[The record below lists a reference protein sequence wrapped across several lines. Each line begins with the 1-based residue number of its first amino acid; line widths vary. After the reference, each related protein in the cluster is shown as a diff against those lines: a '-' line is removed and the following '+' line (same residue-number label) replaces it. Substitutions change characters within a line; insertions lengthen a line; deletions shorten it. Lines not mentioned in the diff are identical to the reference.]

1 MHTTTF
7 GTETRAYF
15 PVTLRPV
22 FVGDE
27 AAKAREY
34 HAVVREDTGDVLG
47 IHRGTYRLVP
57 NREVFEPFEEAI
69 LRLGVPIEGLEVH
82 EGLAYR
88 GRTVVREYIFPH
100 VALEPQIGDVVEFK
114 LLVVNSYDATN
125 AFRAVMAG
133 RRRLCLNGLVG
144 EERKAHVYARHTS
157 GFSSERAIDGI
168 QRAMD
173 RYFAL
178 DGEWKRWAA
187 REITPEAARE
197 VFEAMPEANP
207 RRLTRL
213 DEAWAVEAQLAGQT
227 VWGLYN
233 ALTRWSTHAPVRA
246 ASEAN
251 RAAVVLN
258 RESLVRRALA
268 SPAFQRLAA

>member
-1 MHTTTF
+1 M
-7 GTETRAYF
+7 
-15 PVTLRPV
+15 
-22 FVGDE
+22 
-27 AAKAREY
+27 
-34 HAVVREDTGDVLG
+34 
-47 IHRGTYRLVP
+47 
-57 NREVFEPFEEAI
+57 
-69 LRLGVPIEGLEVH
+69 
-82 EGLAYR
+82 
-88 GRTVVREYIFPH
+88 
-100 VALEPQIGDVVEFK
+100 EFK

-187 REITPEAARE
+187 RGITPEAARE

-233 ALTRWSTHAPVRA
+233 ALTRWSTHAPVRV

-268 SPAFQRLAA
+268 STAFQRLAG